1 MRYKTQMATKGLK
14 DEVQDTDDQK
24 ESKQSHPHLFWQEF
38 SFAGGNVTVAA
49 STGDEQKSLLG

>member
-1 MRYKTQMATKGLK
+1 MATKGLK